1 MIEFASSNKEL
12 KYEQVT
18 INNIEIAY
26 DIQKNEWKD
35 SPDKDNFIRKSSNLK
50 EDNVSFIVYYKNI
63 PIGITGVYSENI
75 DKNSIYYRRNWML
88 KLFDMQNKSRQN
100 ILEPFNEAK
109 SMQDVEK
116 LFKEIENKD
125 VDR

>member
-1 MIEFASSNKEL
+1 
-12 KYEQVT
+12 
-18 INNIEIAY
+18 
-26 DIQKNEWKD
+26 
-35 SPDKDNFIRKSSNLK
+35 
-50 EDNVSFIVYYKNI
+50 
-63 PIGITGVYSENI
+63 
-75 DKNSIYYRRNWML
+75 ML

>member
-1 MIEFASSNKEL
+1 MVFDDDLIK
-12 KYEQVT
+12 KYYNSHLLILSIGNG
-18 INNIEIAY
+18 INVEEIY
-26 DIQKNEWKD
+26 KRFKD
-35 SPDKDNFIRKSSNLK
+35 TFQ
-50 EDNVSFIVYYKNI
+50 
-63 PIGITGVYSENI
+63 NI

-116 LFKEIENKD
+116 LIKEIENKD